1 MFKKKSIIMIIFSC
15 ILIFFFSYYKT
26 AITENSPTI
35 VTISK
40 KEGFANCSKHSK
52 CSN

>member
-15 ILIFFFSYYKT
+15 ILIFCFSYYKT
-26 AITENSPTI
+26 ITEDATPTM

>member
-1 MFKKKSIIMIIFSC
+1 MFKKRSIIMIIFSC
-15 ILIFFFSYYKT
+15 ILIFLFSYYKT
-26 AITENSPTI
+26 ATTEDSPTI

-40 KEGFANCSKHSK
+40 KEGFSNYSKHSK

>member
-15 ILIFFFSYYKT
+15 VLIFCFSYYKT
-26 AITENSPTI
+26 ITAEETPNMVS
-35 VTISK
+35 ISK
-40 KEGFANCSKHSK
+40 KEGFTNCSGYSK